1 MSASGRCQQNAAA
14 GRSPPSSASGPTSA
28 HWLRNLTL
36 SGREEGEVTRSVVCS
51 STVAGP
57 SGYTEDDRE
66 PALDGTLSDPTPT
79 PPGSGIEA
87 VKVVGAVLVV
97 VSLAALVATLASGG
111 PQALAAALSRSG
123 FAAAFSLIFVSEIG
137 DKTFFIAALLAMRH
151 SRILV
156 LLGAVTALSL
166 MTAISVVIGRLFQ
179 RVPAQLQTALP
190 VGEYAAVALLVWFGF
205 RAIRNALAMP
215 DKSKGLS
222 ADSESE
228 LAEAE
233 AAVRQR
239 QADLMRT
246 PFSVFWESL
255 TLIFAAE
262 WGDRSML
269 ATIALG
275 AAQEPIGVASGAIL
289 GHFLATGIAVLGG
302 ALLSKYISEKTVG
315 LIGGILFFAF
325 AIATLAGVY

>member
-1 MSASGRCQQNAAA
+1 MLA
-14 GRSPPSSASGPTSA
+14 
-28 HWLRNLTL
+28 
-36 SGREEGEVTRSVVCS
+36 
-51 STVAGP
+51 VA
-57 SGYTEDDRE
+57 T
-66 PALDGTLSDPTPT
+66 
-79 PPGSGIEA
+79 
-87 VKVVGAVLVV
+87 VGALG
-97 VSLAALVATLASGG
+97 LTLASGG
-111 PQALAAALSRSG
+111 PRALVAALSRSG

-151 SRILV
+151 SRLLV
-156 LLGAVTALSL
+156 LLGAATALSL
-166 MTAISVVIGRLFQ
+166 MTVISVVIGRLFQ

-190 VGEYAAVALLVWFGF
+190 VGEYAAVALLVWFGI
-205 RAIRNALAMP
+205 RAIRAALAMP
-215 DKSKGLS
+215 DKPKGLS
-222 ADSESE
+222 SESEGE

-239 QADLMRT
+239 EADLMRT

-275 AAQEPIGVASGAIL
+275 AAQEPVGVATGAIV
-289 GHFLATGIAVLGG
+289 GHVLATGIAVMGG

-315 LIGGILFFAF
+315 LLGGVLFFAF